1 MLLNISC
8 QHQQSAYAAPL
19 HNAYF
24 LVKCAKCAKR
34 SCNKFSHMATGS
46 WVQVKSFLIP
56 PPPSPLPSPTPVY
69 VTLKYKNLQLILVGQ
84 NKAPNSINCLILHL
98 WNTLFLRAR
107 KLFQYK
113 SSILLIA
120 LQAHKRINLFSGK
133 LKNFCRGC
141 SSVSPRWEYKHR
153 KFWFYLVV
161 IKYFWINLYTDC
173 WQHNQLG
180 KRLRPEQVC

>member
-1 MLLNISC
+1 MHIFWLNA
-8 QHQQSAYAAPL
+8 QNVRKDRATNFPTWPL
-19 HNAYF
+19 GLECRLRAF
-24 LVKCAKCAKR
+24 L
-34 SCNKFSHMATGS
+34 S
-46 WVQVKSFLIP
+46 
-56 PPPSPLPSPTPVY
+56 PPSLSDPCLGYTEIQY
-69 VTLKYKNLQLILVGQ
+69 LQLILVGQ
-84 NKAPNSINCLILHL
+84 NKAPNSKNCLILHL

-161 IKYFWINLYTDC
+161 IKYFWINLFTK
-173 WQHNQLG
+173 L
-180 KRLRPEQVC
+180 LAT

>member
-1 MLLNISC
+1 MYHVNINKVLIKHHSTMHIFWYNA
-8 QHQQSAYAAPL
+8 QNARKDRATNFPTWPL
-19 HNAYF
+19 GLECRLRAF
-24 LVKCAKCAKR
+24 L
-34 SCNKFSHMATGS
+34 S
-46 WVQVKSFLIP
+46 P
-56 PPPSPLPSPTPVY
+56 PPSPTPVY
-69 VTLKYKNLQLILVGQ
+69 VTLKYNILQLILVGQ
-84 NKAPNSINCLILHL
+84 NKAANSKNCLILHL

-153 KFWFYLVV
+153 KFWF
-161 IKYFWINLYTDC
+161 
-173 WQHNQLG
+173 
-180 KRLRPEQVC
+180 